1 MEYTKYLIA
10 VPTMDTM
17 LVPFVASLT
26 YLTRVGLSRVSFA
39 SNSLV
44 YDARNLLAAE
54 AIDTGAERVL
64 WLDSDM
70 QFNPDLMERLAH
82 DMDLEGLDYVSGI
95 FFRRRLPVVP
105 VIAKRIEAEKD
116 EKGKLVANTETYL
129 DYPQDSLFEVA
140 ATGFGAVMCSTKMLK
155 DVFDVYDRPF
165 DPIPGVL
172 GEDYAFCYRAR
183 SLGYRLWCDSRV
195 KVGHVGLLAY
205 GENAYTRPE
214 PQY

>member
-10 VPTMDTM
+10 VPTMDTVV
-17 LVPFVASLT
+17 VPFVASLT

-70 QFNPDLMERLAH
+70 QFSPDLMERLAH

-105 VIAKRIEAEKD
+105 VIAKRIEV
-116 EKGKLVANTETYL
+116 EKGENGKLSAQTETYL

-165 DPIPGVL
+165 DPIPGIL

-195 KVGHVGLLAY
+195 KVDHVGLLAY
-205 GENAYTRPE
+205 GENAYTRPA